1 MVMPSV
7 LIYLPSPRQWD
18 KGSDGGGGGGGGGL
32 V

>member
-1 MVMPSV
+1 MVMLSV

-18 KGSDGGGGGGGGGL
+18 KGSDGGGGGGGGL